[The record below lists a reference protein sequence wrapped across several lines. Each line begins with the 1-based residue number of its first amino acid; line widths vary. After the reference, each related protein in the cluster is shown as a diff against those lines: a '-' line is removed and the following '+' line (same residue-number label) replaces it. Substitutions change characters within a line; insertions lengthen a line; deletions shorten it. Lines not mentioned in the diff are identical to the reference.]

1 MSGNG
6 TYPTEC
12 GYSSRAMSVILDE
25 FTRHAEDIA
34 GLSLAMRA
42 RARAIARTK
51 EDALDLALLCAAIQ
65 RLSDRIVSDTTK
77 ARIEIGRLKPTE
89 NQASATV
96 CLCGKTIENGSC
108 RTGGHCWR
116 GIHANVTA

>member
-1 MSGNG
+1 LSEGG
-6 TYPTEC
+6 TYRREC
-12 GYSSRAMSVILDE
+12 GYSPRAMSVILDE

-42 RARAIARTK
+42 RARVIARTK
-51 EDALDLALLCAAIQ
+51 QDALDLALLCAAIQ

-77 ARIEIGRLKPTE
+77 ARIEISRLKPAE
-89 NQASATV
+89 NHAISSV
-96 CLCGKTIENGSC
+96 CLCGKTIEDGSC
-108 RTGGHCWR
+108 RTAGHCWR

>member
-1 MSGNG
+1 MSEDG
-6 TYPTEC
+6 TYPRDC
-12 GYSSRAMSVILDE
+12 GYSPRAMSVILDE

-77 ARIEIGRLKPTE
+77 ARIEIGRLKPTGSH
-89 NQASATV
+89 AISSV
-96 CLCGKTIENGSC
+96 CLCGKTIEDGRC
-108 RTGGHCWR
+108 HTGGHCWR
-116 GIHANVTA
+116 GIHANITA

>member
-1 MSGNG
+1 VREDG
-6 TYPTEC
+6 TYRREC
-12 GYSSRAMSVILDE
+12 GYSPRAMSVILDE

-42 RARAIARTK
+42 RARAIARSK

-65 RLSDRIVSDTTK
+65 RLSERIVADTTK
-77 ARIEIGRLKPTE
+77 ARIEIGRLKPVE
-89 NQASATV
+89 NRVISSV
-96 CLCGKTIENGSC
+96 CLCGKTIEDGSC

-116 GIHANVTA
+116 GIHANLTA